1 MIDTTVLMKT
11 AKGFDEIGSQTPEL
25 PADLRM
31 VLMMVNGLRNV
42 AGLKVM
48 NEELGRSIAP
58 LVYLEDNGYI
68 EAVPQRGQ
76 ISLVPEEQMRQGA
89 SAGGGSRRGY
99 GIMPLSPPPPPQ
111 PRGKAPEPAAAPKP
125 SGLVRFFPQR
135 AQPAPA
141 PAAPAPAPA
150 APVARQIPPLSPPPP
165 MQAAPVRR
173 EPEPAAYQPRP
184 IQPPPPPAQ
193 AYRPPPPAQPAYQA
207 PAQQAYQAPAQP
219 AYQAPAQPAYQ
230 PPPPMQPAMA
240 PRPMP
245 AAPPAP
251 PPPASPS
258 TAVALHGGGSVQNT
272 ERVKQLLRYMAR
284 IMGPEAAPVLR
295 KIQAVQ
301 TETEMNIMVNRLVTI
316 VRYYKGAVE
325 SEQFANHFG
334 P

>member
-1 MIDTTVLMKT
+1 
-11 AKGFDEIGSQTPEL
+11 
-25 PADLRM
+25 
-31 VLMMVNGLRNV
+31 
-42 AGLKVM
+42 
-48 NEELGRSIAP
+48 

-111 PRGKAPEPAAAPKP
+111 PRAKAPEPAAPKP

-135 AQPAPA
+135 AQPA

-150 APVARQIPPLSPPPP
+150 APVARQIPPLSPPPPP

-184 IQPPPPPAQ
+184 IQPPPPPPAQ
-193 AYRPPPPAQPAYQA
+193 AYRPPSPAQPAYQA
-207 PAQQAYQAPAQP
+207 PPQPPYQQAPA
-219 AYQAPAQPAYQ
+219 AA
-230 PPPPMQPAMA
+230 A

-245 AAPPAP
+245 PAPPPAP
-251 PPPASPS
+251 PSSPS

>member
-25 PADLRM
+25 PPDLRM

-111 PRGKAPEPAAAPKP
+111 PRAKAPEPAAPKP

-135 AQPAPA
+135 AQPA

-150 APVARQIPPLSPPPP
+150 APVARQIPPLSPPPPP

-184 IQPPPPPAQ
+184 IQPPPPPPAQ
-193 AYRPPPPAQPAYQA
+193 AYRPPSPAQPAYQA
-207 PAQQAYQAPAQP
+207 PPQPPYQQAPA
-219 AYQAPAQPAYQ
+219 AA
-230 PPPPMQPAMA
+230 A

-245 AAPPAP
+245 PAPPPAP
-251 PPPASPS
+251 PSSPS